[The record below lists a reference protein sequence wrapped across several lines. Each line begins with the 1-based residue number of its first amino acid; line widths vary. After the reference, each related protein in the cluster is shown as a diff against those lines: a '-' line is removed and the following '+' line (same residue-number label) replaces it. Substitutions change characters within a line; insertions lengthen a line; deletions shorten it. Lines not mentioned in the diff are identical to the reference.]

1 MELKSFIRDIPDF
14 PSPGILFRDITPLIG
29 NTAAFEHTLV
39 KMAEVV
45 KGVGFD
51 KIAAIES
58 RGFIFGAPLAKMLGK
73 GFVPIRKK
81 GKLPFKTVSTSYDL
95 EYGSNT
101 LEIHEDAI
109 IKGEKI
115 LIVDDVL
122 ATGGT
127 ANASA
132 HLIEMLGGE
141 VVAFLFLIELSF
153 LNGRKVLNNYSI
165 HRLIEY

>member
-101 LEIHEDAI
+101 LEIHEDALR
-109 IKGEKI
+109 KSERV

>member
-1 MELKSFIRDIPDF
+1 MELTSYIREIPDF
-14 PSPGILFRDITPLIG
+14 PSTGILFRDITPLIG

-39 KMAEVV
+39 KMAEHTSTIS
-45 KGVGFD
+45 FD

-73 GFVPIRKK
+73 GFIPIRKK
-81 GKLPFKTVSTSYDL
+81 GKLPYQTVSTSYDL

-101 LEIHEDAI
+101 LEIHEDALGI
-109 IKGEKI
+109 GEKI

-132 HLIEMLGGE
+132 RLIEVLGGE
-141 VVAFLFLIELSF
+141 VSAFLFLIELSF
-153 LNGRKVLNNYSI
+153 LKGRKTLEGHTI
-165 HRLIEY
+165 FRLIEY